1 MTNETV
7 VAITELSKAVG
18 IQGQKI
24 PKVPVHPHSNV
35 GDL

>member
-1 MTNETV
+1 MTDEPV
-7 VAITELSKAVG
+7 IAITELSKAVG

-24 PKVPVHPHSNV
+24 PKVPVHPRSNA